1 MIYFSKTTNGFYTT
15 EIHGSKM
22 PTDVV
27 EITEATH
34 QSLLAGQTAG
44 KRISG
49 DANGNPVLVAVDGP
63 SVQQQIDTLERSIT
77 PRRLREA
84 VLTGDHTFITGV
96 ETQIVALRAQL

>member
-1 MIYFSKTTNGFYTT
+1 MIYFSKTTNGFYVT
-15 EIHGSKM
+15 EIHGTKM
-22 PTDVV
+22 PSDVV
-27 EITEATH
+27 EITEDTH

-49 DANGNPVLVAVDGP
+49 DANGNPVLADIAGP
-63 SVQQQIDTLERSIT
+63 TTQQQIDTLERSIT

-96 ETQIVALRAQL
+96 ETQIVALRAKL

>member
-22 PTDVV
+22 PVDVV
-27 EITEATH
+27 EITEDQH

-49 DANGNPVLVAVDGP
+49 DTNGNPVLVAVDGP
-63 SVQQQIDTLERSIT
+63 TVQQQIDTLERSIT

-96 ETQIVALRAQL
+96 EAQIVALRAQL